1 MKIANVVHQNKVRHL
16 KREERDKFIG
26 SFIQA
31 KNLIEK
37 QMKVGN
43 HIRDKKKMKE
53 INKKKVQTVKLN
65 KESDQMALP
74 ITTKQIDGGML
85 LDPDVSTQRSSTGA
99 FYSAEKQSAKG
110 FAIKRGRSQ

>member
-1 MKIANVVHQNKVRHL
+1 MVHQNKVRHL

-53 INKKKVQTVKLN
+53 VNKKKV
-65 KESDQMALP
+65 
-74 ITTKQIDGGML
+74 
-85 LDPDVSTQRSSTGA
+85 
-99 FYSAEKQSAKG
+99 
-110 FAIKRGRSQ
+110 